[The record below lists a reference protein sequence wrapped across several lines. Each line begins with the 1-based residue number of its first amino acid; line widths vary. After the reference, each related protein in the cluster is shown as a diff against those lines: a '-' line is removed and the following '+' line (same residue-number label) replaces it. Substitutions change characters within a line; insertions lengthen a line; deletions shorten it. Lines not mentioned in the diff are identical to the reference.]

1 MIQLVRTDS
10 GNPDFI
16 ALIQLLDEDLARRDG
31 NDTPFY
37 SQYNKI
43 DKIRHAI
50 VAYEEGLPMASGA
63 IKEYGPGV
71 MEVKRMYTVPVIRG
85 KGYASKVLAELERW
99 AAELGYKK
107 LILETGK
114 RNPEALALYHAK
126 GYQVTPNYDP
136 YIGIENSVCFE
147 KLL

>member
-1 MIQLVRTDS
+1 MIQLKRTDS
-10 GNPDFI
+10 TNADFM
-16 ALIQLLDEDLARRDG
+16 ALIRLLDEDLSIRDG
-31 NDTPFY
+31 KDTGFY

-43 DKIRHAI
+43 NKIRYAI
-50 VAYEEGLPMASGA
+50 VAYEEGQPVASGA
-63 IKEYGPGV
+63 IREYAPGV
-71 MEVKRMYTVPVIRG
+71 MEIKRMYTMPVIRG

-107 LILETGK
+107 LILETGM

-136 YIGIENSVCFE
+136 YIGVENSVCFE